1 MQYTRYFGEA
11 DLPPTLTR
19 EEERKL
25 LENMRSGCKDSRNML
40 IERNLRL
47 VIHKAMQWQ
56 GNGMETEA
64 LIDQALEGLVY
75 AVDHYD
81 ETRDAKLSTFISLC
95 SEQKI
100 ISGLR
105 NMRAAKRT
113 GVVVSLDMQI
123 GRDDGYRQGTL
134 EEMIGEACGIDEA
147 LDEEAD
153 RQLVKT
159 ALEAINENER
169 RVLEALYGLN
179 GRARMKQTAAA
190 QALGMSQPHVCRLEK
205 KALRKMRAVI
215 ESLQREEMGA

>member
-47 VIHKAMQWQ
+47 VIYKAMQWQ

-134 EEMIGEACGIDEA
+134 EEMIGEA
-147 LDEEAD
+147 
-153 RQLVKT
+153 
-159 ALEAINENER
+159 
-169 RVLEALYGLN
+169 
-179 GRARMKQTAAA
+179 
-190 QALGMSQPHVCRLEK
+190 
-205 KALRKMRAVI
+205 
-215 ESLQREEMGA
+215 